1 MADMKPLMFLV
12 MFVIAV
18 GAIVINQFGLAALG
32 NTDAGVNLSGT
43 QFSTPYNKSVNT
55 SVAAFSTTQ
64 YIPFL
69 VGIVALASMLLVFAR
84 VKMG

>member
-43 QFSTPYNKSVNT
+43 QYQAPYNNSVNT
-55 SVAAFSTTQ
+55 SVASFETTQ
-64 YIPFL
+64 FVPMTI
-69 VGIVALASMLLVFAR
+69 GIVALASMLLVFA
-84 VKMG
+84 KIKYS